1 MVRNKKKFI
10 LKSLGVLMGLL
21 GLVVLIL
28 TLYPILKYEILS
40 RQEFPSFLVPLAD
53 RDIDIFSGKDYTKAS
68 SWFDGGLDSKDFVLP
83 KVTFYNISI
92 PKLRIENA
100 VVAIGGEDLNE
111 HLIQYPGT
119 ALPGRRGN
127 AVIFGHSIL
136 PRFYDPKR
144 YISIFSLLPTLEKG
158 DSIYVYY
165 DGLEFVYRV
174 EDKFEVTP
182 SDIQILEQN
191 SSDSY
196 LTLVTCTPPGDPRRP
211 RRLIVRAKIISQE
224 AAGIDSSSSL

>member
-1 MVRNKKKFI
+1 MARNKKKVLAKF
-10 LKSLGVLMGLL
+10 LGVFMGILGLL
-21 GLVVLIL
+21 ILVL
-28 TLYPILKYEILS
+28 TFYPIVKYEILS

-68 SWFDGGLDSKDFVLP
+68 NWFEGGLKGKDFVLP

-92 PKLRIENA
+92 PKLRIDNA
-100 VVAIGGEDLNE
+100 VVAIGGEDLDE

-165 DGLEFVYRV
+165 DGVEYTYKV

-182 SDIQILEQN
+182 SDIQVLEQN
-191 SSDSY
+191 TSDSY
-196 LTLVTCTPPGDPRRP
+196 LTLVTCAPPGDPRKLK
-211 RRLIVRAKIISQE
+211 RLIVRARIVSQE
-224 AAGIDSSSSL
+224 SASVNDSSSL

>member
-1 MVRNKKKFI
+1 MARNKKKVLAKF
-10 LKSLGVLMGLL
+10 LGVFMGILGLL
-21 GLVVLIL
+21 ILVL
-28 TLYPILKYEILS
+28 TFYPIVKYEILS

-68 SWFDGGLDSKDFVLP
+68 NWFEGGLKKEDFVLP

-92 PKLRIENA
+92 PKLRIDNA

-144 YISIFSLLPTLEKG
+144 YISIFSLLHTLEMG
-158 DSIYVYY
+158 DPIYVYY
-165 DGLEFVYRV
+165 DGIEYTYKV

-182 SDIQILEQN
+182 SDIQVLEQN
-191 SSDSY
+191 ANDSY
-196 LTLVTCTPPGDPRRP
+196 LTLVTCAPPGDPRKLK
-211 RRLIVRAKIISQE
+211 RLIVRARIVSQE
-224 AAGIDSSSSL
+224 SAFVNDSSSL